1 MADDFDALISALEE
15 NSPVPASR
23 RDTSNVG
30 RPASAPT
37 PSAPKVSGGIS
48 SVTAD
53 ILAVRRLIAEFRGAG
68 LDDVAD
74 ELDAELKL
82 FVRSM
87 GRADAPDSFRSR
99 LLTLAR
105 VVSFPCRHV

>member
-53 ILAVRRLIAEFRGAG
+53 ILAVRRLIAEFRGA
-68 LDDVAD
+68 
-74 ELDAELKL
+74 ETEE
-82 FVRSM
+82 
-87 GRADAPDSFRSR
+87 APDFNKEAC
-99 LLTLAR
+99 LL
-105 VVSFPCRHV
+105 